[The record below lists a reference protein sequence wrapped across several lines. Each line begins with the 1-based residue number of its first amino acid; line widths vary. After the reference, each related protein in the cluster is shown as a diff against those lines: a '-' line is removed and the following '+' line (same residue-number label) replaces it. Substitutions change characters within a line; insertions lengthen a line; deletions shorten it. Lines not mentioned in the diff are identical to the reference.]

1 MSKEIKSV
9 RVRRKYGDGDVKF
22 TLYDEIGS
30 KYSVRATPIDTS
42 VLGAKFEY
50 TKRDIWK
57 DFTDDQFIS
66 DAIVQFARI
75 ILGEVGGKEDPTQY
89 YEIIQDPWSDIS
101 PNFRNFGY
109 DSYSLNNDSKVYIDW
124 SVNSI
129 KTGGRVWSD
138 DNGNELK
145 IERGSTQSS
154 KESINKSVRVE
165 GKKSNG
171 QLEVFTI
178 DKNNEFSSNMDFKI
192 YSGTTDDLDIID
204 DIIKK
209 WKLKV
214 PNYSGLDLIKGN
226 PNSNQI
232 LLGPNY
238 ISPLGDLPETNVLPD
253 KPIGSNDISESSST
267 KIKLN
272 VSFPKE
278 FVVNAR
284 EDAPIFKIYVGDVP
298 DDVNIDGFITES
310 SDEELLSD
318 EYIEGDYKGAEESNE
333 VITFLNDALGDI
345 PADTPPDL
353 KVYEDNIDFNNA
365 SFVGGK
371 WKSFDIEKAISLI
384 SNTSYKPSNS
394 FKESLKKILY
404 YIKNDDKIVDIRE
417 GCYMLGTAYT
427 ESGYSLQRWEADY
440 LYKGQGIP
448 YGPSGPPKSALN
460 YYRSSKGKKDYYTL
474 GVDNKGLPYFG
485 RGMIQLTGKANYEK
499 YGKLIGVNL
508 ISNGDLALDPQNSYK
523 IASIYLKGRT
533 FKHVTSGNLTKA
545 RKSVNG
551 GTKDIDKVNGAYK
564 EWLNILQSL
573 SK

>member
-253 KPIGSNDISESSST
+253 KPIGANDISESSST

-365 SFVGGK
+365 SFVGDK

>member
-365 SFVGGK
+365 SFVGDK